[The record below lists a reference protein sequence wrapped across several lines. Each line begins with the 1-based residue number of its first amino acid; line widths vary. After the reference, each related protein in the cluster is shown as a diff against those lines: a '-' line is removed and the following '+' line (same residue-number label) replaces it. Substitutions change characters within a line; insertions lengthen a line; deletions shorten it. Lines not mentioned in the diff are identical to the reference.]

1 MILLL
6 WLLLRLMRLRGFLVA
21 GMVIIVVGVLALVF
35 PYSAILILL
44 IGLLVIAV
52 IALLDRLRR

>member
-6 WLLLRLMRLRGFLVA
+6 WLLLGLMRLRGFLVA
-21 GMVIIVVGVLALVF
+21 GVVIIVIGILALVF
-35 PYSAILILL
+35 PDFGVWILVM
-44 IGLLVIAV
+44 GLLVIAV